1 MIKYPVMLLFLAG
14 SLLINF
20 FMADGLVI
28 EDNTPARLAP
38 GESKDVTITINKGQV
53 TGFAKLQLDLP
64 VGLTAEAVETRGAS
78 FTFSNQKAKFIWM
91 SLPKEQ
97 EFSVTYTLTAKNN
110 ASGNKVITGV
120 FSYIKDNQRQDYDM
134 QSKIV
139 TVGEGENQGV
149 SDSGK
154 LTATR
159 EINQISDDQYLV
171 TIQVSNSNLK
181 GFTKILEELPTGY
194 RIDQDKNN
202 GASVTIDNRSI
213 KFVWFEAPSSESF
226 SVSYMVNKTSTLAD
240 PIKINGTMAYV
251 ENNIPKEIPIGVQGE
266 VVEPLAD
273 DTDDESD
280 DEDGDL
286 TANDSGKDK
295 TAADG
300 DKGQKDT
307 DTKDTDQKPTDK
319 PYEIPEPEEGI
330 AYRVQI
336 AAGPNEVGKVH
347 FKKAHNFT
355 EPFNIEQYGSLY
367 KYTTGSWPVYKQCR
381 DDRERIKARY
391 NFRGPFVTAYNDGVR
406 ITVQEALMITNQR
419 WYK

>member
-14 SLLINF
+14 SLLINL

-38 GESKDVTITINKGQV
+38 GESKDVTVTINKGQV

-64 VGLTAEAVETRGAS
+64 NGLTAEAVDTKGAS
-78 FTFSNQKAKFIWM
+78 FTFSGQKAKFIWM

-97 EFSVTYTLTAKNN
+97 EFSVTYTLTAKSN

-120 FSYIKDNQRQDYDM
+120 FSYIKDNLRQDYDM

-139 TVGEGENQGV
+139 AVGTDRDQTGAQ
-149 SDSGK
+149 SDK
-154 LTATR
+154 ITALR
-159 EINQISDDQYLV
+159 EINKISEEQYLV
-171 TIQVSNSNLK
+171 TVKVSNSDLK
-181 GFTKILEELPTGY
+181 GFTKILEELPQGY
-194 RIDQDKNN
+194 RIEQDKNN
-202 GASVTIDNRSI
+202 GASVTIDNQSI

-226 SVSYMVNKTSTLAD
+226 TVSYMVTKTSTLAD

-266 VVEPLAD
+266 VVEPIADVDEEGEDEPDDRTAEETDATETAEELAED
-273 DTDDESD
+273 ETDGQAQDE
-280 DEDGDL
+280 
-286 TANDSGKDK
+286 TKKD
-295 TAADG
+295 
-300 DKGQKDT
+300 
-307 DTKDTDQKPTDK
+307 DK
-319 PYEIPEPEEGI
+319 PYDIPEPEEGI
-330 AYRVQI
+330 AYRTQI
-336 AAGPNEVGKVH
+336 AAGPNEVGKAH
-347 FKKAHNFT
+347 FKRAHNFT
-355 EPFNIEQYGSLY
+355 EPFNIEQHNSLY

-406 ITVQEALMITNQR
+406 ITVQEALMITNQK